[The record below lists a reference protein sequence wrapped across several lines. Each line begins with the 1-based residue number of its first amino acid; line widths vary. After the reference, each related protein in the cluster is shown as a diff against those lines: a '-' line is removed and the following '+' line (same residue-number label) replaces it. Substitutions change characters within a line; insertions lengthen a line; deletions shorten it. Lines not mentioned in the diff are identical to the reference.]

1 MATTITAGNA
11 TNGAAVSSDN
21 TGILELKTGT
31 GAGTTAL
38 TLNASQNATLAGTL
52 GVGAVTSTG
61 LVTGAT
67 GALYPVVSGT
77 AQASTS
83 GTSITFTDIPSWAKR
98 ITVMFSNVT
107 LSATSSIIVRIG
119 AGSIANTG
127 YIGTAGGVGNSGNVM
142 TVISY
147 TTGFGMAGTGSSANQ
162 SYNGNLSI
170 CLLDSS
176 TGLWVANGSTSL
188 APGSFT
194 GVQVCGGSKTLSG
207 TLDRVSITTVGG
219 TATFSTGSINILYE

>member
-11 TNGAAVSSDN
+11 TTGAAVSSDN

-67 GALYPVVSGT
+67 GALYPIVSGT

-83 GTSITFTDIPSWAKR
+83 GTSIDFTGIPSWVKR
-98 ITVMFSNVT
+98 VTVMFNE
-107 LSATSSIIVRIG
+107 LSTNGTSTILIQIG
-119 AGSIANTG
+119 DS
-127 YIGTAGGVGNSGNVM
+127 GGVETTSYNATAMNGPNVGGNA
-142 TVISY
+142 
-147 TTGFGMAGTGSSANQ
+147 TTGFPINNTSGAAGLYSGSAVISLVSPNIWVFSSMMRSSGFVYLAAGQ
-162 SYNGNLSI
+162 KSI
-170 CLLDSS
+170 SD
-176 TGLWVANGSTSL
+176 
-188 APGSFT
+188 
-194 GVQVCGGSKTLSG
+194 
-207 TLDRVSITTVGG
+207 TLDRVRITTVNG
-219 TATFSTGSINILYE
+219 TDTFDAGTINILYE